1 MQQSVT
7 ARGPIGARARHSR
20 SPAIWLLLPTL
31 VSMVGLVVYPLARGF
46 YTSLTTSFFLS
57 NQAVFAGFKNY
68 AILLH
73 NPVFW
78 MVVWHGLVWTVGVVL
93 GQLIFG
99 FVGALILNQPIWGQ
113 AIFQSVTFIPW
124 IMPGVAAGLLWSLM
138 YDPTFGL
145 VGNLQHFWG
154 FSSIAYLSNVHTS
167 MAAVVVAAIWKGT
180 PFTILM
186 MLAGLQTVD
195 TAVTE
200 AARIDGASW
209 FKVIRHAVIPQVAP
223 VVRTTALFITVWTF
237 NYFDMIYVMTNGGPV
252 NSTQIFPTYVY
263 QLAFGQLDYG
273 LGTAA
278 GILSLV
284 VVGIIA
290 ALFIFEL
297 ARQGALD

>member
-1 MQQSVT
+1 MQQPVT
-7 ARGPIGARARHSR
+7 APASPSHGRHAR
-20 SPAIWLLLPTL
+20 PPVIWLLLPTL
-31 VSMVGLVVYPLARGF
+31 ISMVALVVYPLARGF

-57 NQAVFAGFKNY
+57 NRAQFVGFRNY
-68 AILLH
+68 AALLH

-93 GQLIFG
+93 GQLILG
-99 FVGALILNQPIWGQ
+99 FVGALILNQPIRGQ
-113 AIFQSVTFIPW
+113 AIFQSITFIPW

-145 VGNLQHFWG
+145 IGNIQHSLG
-154 FSSIAYLSNVHTS
+154 LSSTAYLSNVHTS

-209 FKVIRHAVIPQVAP
+209 FKVVRHAVIPQVAP
-223 VVRTTALFITVWTF
+223 VLRTTALFITVWTF

-290 ALFIFEL
+290 ALFVVEL
-297 ARQGALD
+297 SRQGALD